1 MGTITLEDGL
11 TYSYKV
17 QCARARCHSSFTP
30 GRIYPKETPRHVHE
44 ETCTTVLLGA

>member
-30 GRIYPKETPRHVHE
+30 RHVHE